1 MLGFSGIVALCL
13 ATRVLALL
21 PEAQIARQDEQ
32 NQAPGP
38 FSLPNLLDVKS
49 VSDLENAWTLQG
61 TMELEAGRLVVNR
74 NLGSIWAHQS
84 LENSKDEWTIE
95 VVFRNSEQVEVDDHL
110 YFDTNGFAFWL
121 LDGSG
126 LMLNDFLNYG
136 GPKRFDGFQFL
147 INNEE
152 RRGLKIFANDG
163 HKDAVNALDAAL
175 GGCAIN
181 YLDSMVPFTL
191 RVSYS
196 AKTNWFKVQ
205 IDNNL
210 CFKTE
215 SLTFANIPKDLRLGV
230 SASTDEKSKE
240 YWEVLKLNIY
250 PFLTENAIDDHG
262 IITDGSVKLITVT
275 EVATPT
281 HAPLVG
287 RQSLMERTREFKE
300 NLERQKLEEERK
312 EQNEQEQKDQH
323 RQEGFK
329 ADLDSSFTEISTK
342 LAILEEALNK
352 IDMSKL
358 ADLEVVLAD
367 VKQVQ
372 MQQVDALL
380 QIKDAYSSFQSL
392 LASQSKELSNTMSIL
407 HERVVNEI
415 RDHLTELVGLNK
427 KIDLIT
433 SNHKS
438 FQDQYKSAT
447 ESPSTFDSSQ
457 LFSLVVKWVLLPLV
471 IGIAVLSTFV
481 YRLRK
486 DIKHLKLL

>member
-1 MLGFSGIVALCL
+1 MLSFSGIVALCL
-13 ATRVLALL
+13 ATRVLAIL

-49 VSDLENAWTLQG
+49 ASDLENAWTFQG
-61 TMELEAGRLVVNR
+61 DMELEAGRLVVNK
-74 NLGSIWAHQS
+74 NLGSIWAHDT

-110 YFDTNGFAFWL
+110 YYDTNGFAFWL
-121 LDGSG
+121 LDGAG

-136 GPKRFDGFQFL
+136 GPKKFDGFQFL
-147 INNEE
+147 INNKE

-163 HKDAVNALDAAL
+163 NKDAVNVLDAAL
-175 GGCAIN
+175 GGCEIN

-196 AKTNWFKVQ
+196 AKTSWFKVQ

-215 SLTFANIPKDLRLGV
+215 SLTFTNIPKELRFGV

-281 HAPLVG
+281 HAPLVT
-287 RQSLMERTREFKE
+287 RQSLMERTRQFKE
-300 NLERQKLEEERK
+300 DLERQTL
-312 EQNEQEQKDQH
+312 EQEQKEQNGQH
-323 RQEGFK
+323 GSV
-329 ADLDSSFTEISTK
+329 ADLDSSLTEISTK
-342 LAILEEALNK
+342 LAILEKTLNE
-352 IDMSKL
+352 IDVSKL

-372 MQQVDALL
+372 LLQVDVLL
-380 QIKDAYSSFQSL
+380 QIKDAYTSFESL
-392 LASQSKELSNTMSIL
+392 LASQSRDLSSTMSRL

-415 RDHLTELVGLNK
+415 RDHLAELVGLNR

-433 SNHKS
+433 NNHKS

-447 ESPSTFDSSQ
+447 ESHSPSDSSE
-457 LFSLVVKWVLLPLV
+457 LFGLVVKWVLLPLV